1 MADNLRRSLRYF
13 ALSFSV
19 IAIFAQQPA
28 APPPAPPAPASDP
41 AKPIKFE
48 PIPPRAD
55 GKSRVF
61 VSESRTLYANG
72 FGFSVRNL
80 TITVMKS
87 INDTCPDKAVIVD
100 NADMADYFL
109 HIDFEGTLLVHA
121 KLVVFK
127 RSGEMSFVASERKID
142 KDVKGFCASLSGG
155 PSSPV
160 KKANKQH

>member
-1 MADNLRRSLRYF
+1 MAENLRRSLRYF
-13 ALSFSV
+13 ALAFGV
-19 IAIFAQQPA
+19 IASFAQQPA
-28 APPPAPPAPASDP
+28 APVPAPAAPDP

-55 GKSRVF
+55 GKARVF

-121 KLVVFK
+121 KLAVFK